1 MGLITKAFSA
11 RVETITI
18 ANELIASVMFVLPSS
33 DWGCK
38 DSEFRILLSKL
49 IRYPSRVFGRLVRA
63 GRFGCD
69 GAKHVTLTPDRF
81 DKYRIRRI
89 VF

>member
-18 ANELIASVMFVLPSS
+18 ANQLIASVMLVLPNS

-49 IRYPSRVFGRLVRA
+49 IRYRARVFGRLVRA
-63 GRFGCD
+63 GRFCCN
-69 GAKHVTLTPDRF
+69 GAKHITLTPDRF
-81 DKYRIRRI
+81 NKYRIRGI

>member
-11 RVETITI
+11 RVETMTI
-18 ANELIASVMFVLPSS
+18 ANELIASVMLVLPSS

-49 IRYPSRVFGRLVRA
+49 IRYPSRVFGLLVRA
-63 GRFGCD
+63 GRLGCD
-69 GAKHVTLTPDRF
+69 GAEHITLTPDRF

-89 VF
+89 IF